1 MRGFKEV
8 FRAKKHASV
17 ARSDPF
23 KSRVHLASGLQE
35 AERGENHGLR
45 ARGGFSRAREQG
57 GPPVAC
63 VFSGRTGLSVAASG
77 QQNRLAET
85 SSEGVSR
92 AFTGSAGHRALYSGH
107 VSDSRQDR
115 IPAKAG

>member
-23 KSRVHLASGLQE
+23 KSRVHLASGPQK
-35 AERGENHGLR
+35 AERGEDHGLR

-77 QQNRLAET
+77 QQNRLAE
-85 SSEGVSR
+85 SSSGGASR
-92 AFTGSAGHRALYSGH
+92 AFTGSARQRAVYSVH
-107 VSDSRQDR
+107 V
-115 IPAKAG
+115 